1 MITGETL
8 EYYGS
13 TTGLSGGALDEL
25 CSPKPVLLPT
35 DYPDGLGI
43 RDIHAGENTT
53 RVNAAILQQLEGVI
67 RASGTVMGQ
76 RMGCDK
82 VPIVSITPL
91 PSASSARG
99 SETRIGIDH
108 ERMIAG
114 KIITGRLVELVLQ
127 PCAPSETRVS
137 VPMRSLRDAE
147 HYDLSV
153 FANVFGR
160 LQLGSRSATVGLAVG
175 ATPVVVRHGK
185 DTYSTRPVIDIKPY
199 ARQAKF
205 SVRDSTAQAVWE
217 GVGNDVRQREAV
229 NKINSILSPN
239 HSGS

>member
-13 TTGLSGGALDEL
+13 TTGLSGGVLDEL

-53 RVNAAILQQLEGVI
+53 RVNAAISKQLEGLM
-67 RASGTVMGQ
+67 RASGTVMGR
-76 RMGCDK
+76 RMGWDE
-82 VPIVSITPL
+82 VAIMSITPL

-99 SETRIGIDH
+99 PETRVGIDG
-108 ERMIAG
+108 ERMISR
-114 KIITGRLVELVLQ
+114 KVITGKLVELVLQ
-127 PCAPSETRVS
+127 PCAPTETRVS
-137 VPMRSLRDAE
+137 VPMRNLRDMK

-160 LQLGSRSATVGLAVG
+160 LQLGGRSATVGLSVG
-175 ATPVVVRHGK
+175 ATPVVVMRGE
-185 DTYSTRPVIDIKPY
+185 DPYGARPLLDVRPY

-205 SVRDSTAQAVWE
+205 SVRDSNAQEVWDTIRSE
-217 GVGNDVRQREAV
+217 ARQREATKKKHPIITPRR
-229 NKINSILSPN
+229 N
-239 HSGS
+239 